1 MSSMRVL
8 LVEDDDT
15 QRQLL
20 TKMIQQAD
28 YLCVATDNVVSAKQI
43 LQRQTIDI
51 VLSDWKLKNEDGMVL
66 LAWIREHFP
75 DIGFVMAT
83 AYGSISNAVA
93 AMQAGADDYLSKPFQ
108 RQQLLLALQKA
119 SNTQRLK
126 QQNKAL
132 TEALSQQNKLVDLIG
147 ESPVMQKVFERIRR
161 VSDTGASVLIQGE
174 SGTGKELAARALHKL
189 SSRAP
194 APFIAINC
202 GAIPESLAEAE
213 LFGAQK
219 GAFTGATKDKQGVF
233 EAAHQGTLFL
243 DEIGELPLSLQV
255 KLLRALQEQQVTRLG
270 STQTISVDV
279 RVIAATNRDLATE
292 VAAGR
297 FREDLYYRLNVV
309 PLLLPPLRERQQDI
323 VPLLQHFLSL
333 FAARHHLPAPEISA
347 AMMKQLLNAP
357 WLGNV
362 RELANRVERFILL
375 ADEQELLPERP
386 TRAQTTLNTLPDE
399 GLAWEDHERAMLEQA
414 ILKAN
419 GNRTQAAKLLQLS
432 YKAFLYRLEKY
443 HITVDE

>member
-20 TKMIQQAD
+20 AKMIQQAD
-28 YLCVATDNVVSAKQI
+28 YQCVATDNVVSAKQI

-66 LAWIREHFP
+66 LAWIREHYP

-189 SSRAP
+189 SSRAA